1 MKFVNLKTGEIAFGS
16 QYYNS
21 IEKPHTYN
29 YNEKEGKFEL
39 SEWVEIDDQMV
50 APIIVLNRKGYE
62 TEWSC
67 AGHVYE
73 SLIASYVRFK
83 EPIFRLQELMLDS
96 KYILDPNIFSIES
109 DYKTVRINDLYK
121 DESDPLIAQ
130 RLMNRFCEELLEWA
144 MKIPDRKDCKGPLPK
159 EEKKL
164 TPEEETGAYC
174 EALDYVK

>member
-1 MKFVNLKTGEIAFGS
+1 MKFVNLKTGEISFGS
-16 QYYNS
+16 DYYNS
-21 IEKPHTYN
+21 IDKPYTFS
-29 YNEKEGKFEL
+29 YNENENKFEN
-39 SEWVEIDDQMV
+39 SEWIVLDDQMV
-50 APIIVLNRKGYE
+50 APIIILNKKGYT
-62 TEWSC
+62 TEFCCS
-67 AGHVYE
+67 GHVYE

-144 MKIPDRKDCKGPLPK
+144 MKIPDRKDCKAPLPEK
-159 EEKKL
+159 EKEL
-164 TPEEETGAYC
+164 IPE
-174 EALDYVK
+174 DININVKC